1 MTPGNWRAVTQV
13 AREAGEVEK
22 YLVSETLVDDVRASE
37 PRGNLRV
44 LTRQLGKETLVATCN
59 IAKTPLG
66 EVTFTMPESL
76 PQKGKVEVLFEN
88 RTLPLK
94 DGVFTDHFEPYTR
107 HIYRIR
113 R

>member
-1 MTPGNWRAVTQV
+1 M
-13 AREAGEVEK
+13 
-22 YLVSETLVDDVRASE
+22 DDVRASE
-37 PRGNLRV
+37 PRSNLRL
-44 LTRQLGKETLVATCN
+44 LTRRLGKEILVATCN

-88 RTLPLK
+88 RTIK
-94 DGVFTDHFEPYTR
+94 MRDGVFTDAYEPYSR

>member
-1 MTPGNWRAVTQV
+1 MWVIISPICSLV
-13 AREAGEVEK
+13 A
-22 YLVSETLVDDVRASE
+22 VRAS
-37 PRGNLRV
+37 
-44 LTRQLGKETLVATCN
+44 
-59 IAKTPLG
+59 
-66 EVTFTMPESL
+66 TMPDTL

-88 RTLPLK
+88 RTLPLR

>member
-1 MTPGNWRAVTQV
+1 M
-13 AREAGEVEK
+13 
-22 YLVSETLVDDVRASE
+22 
-37 PRGNLRV
+37 
-44 LTRQLGKETLVATCN
+44 
-59 IAKTPLG
+59 
-66 EVTFTMPESL
+66 TFTMPDTL

-88 RTLPLK
+88 RTLPLR